1 MKSVQIIIRGRQ
13 FNVRTTDGDSI
24 QRRAKE
30 LDRRLTEQYER
41 SRSFDEHSI
50 LMITALNILNELNLL
65 KQQHS
70 EQLHELDKDLESTIA
85 LIDALLPSNNDS
97 VDSTET

>member
-13 FNVRTTDGDSI
+13 FNVKTTDGESI

-50 LMITALNILNELNLL
+50 LMITALNVLNELHLM
-65 KQQHS
+65 KQQYG
-70 EQLHELDKDLESTIA
+70 EQLQDLDKELESTIA
-85 LIDALLPSNNDS
+85 LIDALLPQKKT
-97 VDSTET
+97 VDEPEK